1 MLCVRLP
8 RVAVAEEVGH
18 RGDEPAVDW
27 TLPCRLLAAGG
38 VDARLRSIAP
48 PFYSFKGGKKLQS
61 LPTLAPS
68 IVSSPSSP
76 KSTDSPARKQGH
88 RARFRPASPIHPPQ
102 VRPLAPI
109 SGKNAFLWRNISA
122 FARKFRAFLLTWCCS
137 RGVCRWEARRLES
150 ADFYCSRNFRSEL
163 VRVHADRFDGD
174 GRRLCWDQECLG
186 AWEVRATGW
195 H

>member
-1 MLCVRLP
+1 MR
-8 RVAVAEEVGH
+8 
-18 RGDEPAVDW
+18 
-27 TLPCRLLAAGG
+27 
-38 VDARLRSIAP
+38 
-48 PFYSFKGGKKLQS
+48 
-61 LPTLAPS
+61 APS
-68 IVSSPSSP
+68 ACGSSRGSWPPRRRACSGLDPPLPVACRWWSGRSATLHCAPVLLLQGGQEAAKLTHPGTFHRVVSILPQIHRF
-76 KSTDSPARKQGH
+76 PARKQGR

-102 VRPLAPI
+102 VRPLATI

-137 RGVCRWEARRLES
+137 RGVCRWEARWLDS
-150 ADFYCSRNFRSEL
+150 AGFYCGWNFRSEL

-186 AWEVRATGW
+186 TWEVRATGW

>member
-1 MLCVRLP
+1 MRAPSACGSSRGSWPPRRRACSGLDPPLP
-8 RVAVAEEVGH
+8 V
-18 RGDEPAVDW
+18 
-27 TLPCRLLAAGG
+27 AAGG
-38 VDARLRSIAP
+38 VDARLRPIAP
-48 PFYSFKGGKKLQS
+48 PFYSFKGGKIARSCKAYPPWHLAHRVVS
-61 LPTLAPS
+61 ILPQ
-68 IVSSPSSP
+68 IHRF
-76 KSTDSPARKQGH
+76 PARKQGR

-109 SGKNAFLWRNISA
+109 SGKNAFFWRNMST